1 MIVFVTGGSG
11 SGKSEYAESV
21 SLALGKNR
29 KKIYLATMR
38 NQNAVSQARVD
49 RHRKLRAGKGFETL
63 EQAAGLEDIRLPGR
77 PVVLLE
83 CLSNLLANEMF
94 ASADGTDRKERLQEV
109 ILGGIR
115 HLAQEAEHLVIVSN
129 QVFSDGR
136 AYDRETLRY
145 MQVLGGLNASC
156 GEMADEAWEV
166 VCGIPAA
173 LKQTGAENEVN

>member
-63 EQAAGLEDIRLPGR
+63 EQAAGLERLNLQGR

-94 ASADGTDRKERLQEV
+94 APEDGTDRKERLREV

-115 HLAQEAEHLVIVSN
+115 HLAEEAEHLVIVSN
-129 QVFSDGR
+129 QVFSDGLS
-136 AYDRETLRY
+136 YDRGTRRY
-145 MQVLGGLNASC
+145 MQALGGLNAAC
-156 GEMADEAWEV
+156 AEMADEAWEV
-166 VCGIPAA
+166 VCGIPNA
-173 LKQTGAENEVN
+173 LKKTGAEDESN